1 MIYLLQSGEWMS
13 KERGAV
19 LRTDLPRTSCSYEDL
34 STLLPDSYIPI
45 GTVEY
50 VRRYCEL
57 NQIQLPANI
66 SYPTELA
73 KYLKR
78 EMYQTTFERAPDHF
92 FVKPISTKVFTGAV
106 KRQLIE
112 TVSDSEPVWCSEP
125 IDLTSEYRYYIIDKS
140 VVGYSRYDDSDL
152 EDAEPDIEYVEQMVA
167 DYANQPV
174 GYTLDI
180 GMSAGE
186 PVLIEANDGWSL
198 GLYPWGTMQAGRY
211 VELITRRWQ
220 QILELNDERTN

>member
-1 MIYLLQSGEWMS
+1 MIYLLQAGEWMQ

-19 LRTDLPRTSCSYEDL
+19 LRTDLPRASCAYEHL
-34 STLLPDSYIPI
+34 ETLLPDEYVPI

-57 NQIQLPANI
+57 NNIQLPSNI

-78 EMYQTTFERAPDHF
+78 EVYQTTFERAPDHF
-92 FVKPISTKVFTGAV
+92 FVKPRRTKVFTGLI
-106 KRQLIE
+106 KNQLTE
-112 TVSDSEPVWCSEP
+112 TVYVSEPVWCSEP
-125 IDLTSEYRYYIIDKS
+125 VVLTSEYRYYIIEGN
-140 VVGYSRYDDSDL
+140 VVGYSRYDDSD
-152 EDAEPDIEYVEQMVA
+152 EDDAEPDIAYVEQMA
-167 DYANQPV
+167 KDFTLAPV

-180 GMSAGE
+180 GMVAGE
-186 PVLIEANDGWSL
+186 PVLVEVNDGWSL
-198 GLYPWGTMQAGRY
+198 GLYPWGTMQPARY

-220 QILELNDERTN
+220 QILKEKK